1 MLIKLTSS
9 TSGEVVM
16 FARHA
21 RRLFEIIG
29 KECTARGVF
38 TFEQLPAALACLYQA
53 VDEEKLAA
61 KLRTEEE
68 RAGRKVPP
76 DDERDAAEADGS
88 ADEDDEHAAERKAR
102 EHVNLGQR
110 ARPLINLMEWT
121 VKEKGFILWEAAQD
135 F

>member
-1 MLIKLTSS
+1 MLIRLTSS

-16 FARHA
+16 FAKHA
-21 RRLFEIIG
+21 RRMFEIIG

-38 TFEQLPAALACLYQA
+38 TFEQLPSALARLYQA

-61 KLRTEEE
+61 RLLADEE
-68 RAGRKVPP
+68 RAGKPRPESHA
-76 DDERDAAEADGS
+76 DDGGDGTPG
-88 ADEDDEHAAERKAR
+88 DEQDDGEAERKAGER
-102 EHVNLGQR
+102 IGLGAR

-121 VKEKGFILWEAAQD
+121 VREQGYILWEAAQD

>member
-1 MLIKLTSS
+1 
-9 TSGEVVM
+9 M

-21 RRLFEIIG
+21 RSLFEVIG

-38 TFEQLPAALACLYQA
+38 TFEQLPAALARLYQA

-61 KLRTEEE
+61 KLLADEE
-68 RAGRKVPP
+68 RAGKAKPKP
-76 DDERDAAEADGS
+76 EAHADAEGEARDAS
-88 ADEDDEHAAERKAR
+88 ADERQAEAR
-102 EHVNLGQR
+102 ISLGQR

-121 VKEKGFILWEAAQD
+121 VREQGFILWEAAQD